1 MKAEAAAAERELRGL
16 RSEFPRLVIQVVS
29 MNVLPS
35 AAAVRMIAAQTMRAK
50 STGALLAA
58 KPEVDLLLRL
68 AGTNQITVALEKNGY
83 TAKGTKMLV
92 AAGTKK
98 ELSELSKK
106 LSKMRGYALREGDD
120 NDERSLRMVESAALL
135 GTRT

>member
-1 MKAEAAAAERELRGL
+1 MKAEAAAVERELRGL

-35 AAAVRMIAAQTMRAK
+35 AAAVRMIAAQTMRAER
-50 STGALLAA
+50 TGALLAA

-83 TAKGTKMLV
+83 RAKGTKMLV

-106 LSKMRGYALREGDD
+106 LSKMRGYALREDGD
-120 NDERSLRMVESAALL
+120 NDERNLRMVESAALL
-135 GTRT
+135 GIRT